1 VASLRQLPPDDPTS
15 LALIAEL
22 DAELGRQTPREHM
35 HGLHAGEEHDPR
47 LRFFVVEE
55 QGESIGCGALRVL
68 EPGVAELKRMFVRRP
83 FRGRGFG
90 RQLLEQ
96 LERRAQDAGIHTL
109 RLETG
114 WMLEDALALYRA
126 AGYTEIPL
134 YGEYIGSPY
143 SLCME
148 KRFAPSRRKRR

>member
-1 VASLRQLPPDDPTS
+1 MASLRQLPPDDPTS
-15 LALIAEL
+15 ASLIAEL
-22 DAELGRQTPREHM
+22 DTELGQDTPREHM
-35 HGLHAGEEHDPR
+35 HGLHAGEENDPR

-55 QGESIGCGALRVL
+55 QGESIGCGALRLL

-83 FRGRGFG
+83 FRGKGFG
-90 RQLLEQ
+90 RHLLEQ

-114 WMLEDALALYRA
+114 WMLADALSLYRA

-148 KRFAPSRRKRR
+148 KRFAPTC

>member
-1 VASLRQLPPDDPTS
+1 
-15 LALIAEL
+15 
-22 DAELGRQTPREHM
+22 M
-35 HGLHAGEEHDPR
+35 HGLHAGEAHDPR

-55 QGESIGCGALRVL
+55 HGELIGCGALREL

-83 FRGRGFG
+83 FRGKGFG

-96 LERRAQDAGIHTL
+96 LERRAQDAGVHTL

-114 WMLEDALALYRA
+114 WMLEDALSLYRA

-148 KRFAPSRRKRR
+148 KRFAPRR